1 MLEENNMCN
10 NLKQYKPER
19 GLMIWGLKWWIWIV
33 IAVIAMGAVAGIGSW
48 LFGWFSV
55 PGEITSP
62 ENVKKQWAFAYQYDE
77 SLHAA
82 ARQVCLTEKALNTA
96 ESDTEKTQR
105 RSQLLAYET
114 NYTRIEAEY
123 NAKLRNAFEA
133 GLVKPP
139 DVPKT
144 APSLDEMKSRVCG
157 Q

>member
-1 MLEENNMCN
+1 MYDD
-10 NLKQYKPER
+10 LKQYKPER
-19 GLMIWGLKWWIWIV
+19 GLMIWGLKWWIWVV
-33 IAVIAMGAVAGIGSW
+33 ILAVLMGAVVGIGAW

-55 PGEITSP
+55 PGEIVSP

-77 SLHAA
+77 SLQAA
-82 ARQVCLTEKALNTA
+82 ARQVCLAEKALNAA

-133 GLVKPP
+133 GLVAPP
-139 DVPKT
+139 DVPKRAQT
-144 APSLDEMKSRVCG
+144 LDDMKSRVCG